1 MVLHSGDISS
11 KVDYYK
17 ELLFQCLWEKH
28 QYNEKKEE
36 IKFLWGVTLNISE
49 PLHALGEFFRLNN
62 RRLRRVFSFHEG
74 QLRSQYSFFRDKQIK
89 DLQPPH
95 IIGIGGPVSTPKALA
110 RGYALSLFRFEEK
123 IQFLFQ
129 KLAEGR
135 FGQSHGKMVLI
146 VPSLHSDLFKAPLLL
161 LGIGRV
167 II

>member
-1 MVLHSGDISS
+1 MSG

-17 ELLFQCLWEKH
+17 ELLFQCLWEEH
-28 QYNEKKEE
+28 QYNKKKEE
-36 IKFLWGVTLNISE
+36 IKFPWGITLNISE
-49 PLHALGEFFRLNN
+49 PLHASGEFLRLNK

-110 RGYALSLFRFEEK
+110 RGYALSLFQFEEK

-129 KLAEGR
+129 KAGGR
-135 FGQSHGKMVLI
+135 PLRAIAWENGANSPITAFGSIQGPI
-146 VPSLHSDLFKAPLLL
+146 TAF
-161 LGIGRV
+161 GYW
-167 II
+167 